1 MTQQDT
7 RGLDDDTMVLV
18 SVAKRQWER
27 TFDAI
32 SEPLMIID
40 EAYNVRRANLALADD
55 LGAAVQGVVGRRCF
69 ELRAASPRP
78 FGQAPGPQP
87 GPCEGCPVERA
98 RQEKAGRIAEL
109 ETRGG
114 RVYRIH
120 VYPFEDNNEQLSIC
134 RYRDVTEERTL
145 ARQLSHAEK
154 LAAIGRLAGGVAHE
168 INNPLGGI
176 LAFTQILQRS
186 DSTAEEQAEYLAE
199 IEKLALRC
207 KAIVQSLLRF
217 ARQSPSTI
225 RGPVMLNDVVN
236 EALRFS
242 PYKFG
247 ARDVAIST
255 HLAASLPPLMGNA
268 NQIEQILINLLSNA
282 VDSISTCRPE
292 GRGCIDIST
301 RFEDEQVALEIRD
314 DGAGIKEAALE
325 KLFDP
330 FFTTKDEGRGTGLG
344 LAVTYAIVQEH
355 GGKISAANHP
365 AGGAVFTVTFPA
377 IPRVASGRGGR
388 R

>member
-1 MTQQDT
+1 MTQGT
-7 RGLDDDTMVLV
+7 KENLDDHTMVLV

-32 SEPLMIID
+32 SEPLMLID
-40 EAYNVRRANLALADD
+40 RNYLIRRANLALADD
-55 LGAAVQGVVGRRCF
+55 LGAPVQGVVGRKCH
-69 ELRAASPRP
+69 ELRAESPRP
-78 FGQAPGPQP
+78 LPRTTGQ
-87 GPCEGCPVERA
+87 PCQGCPVERA
-98 RQEKAGRIAEL
+98 QQEKAGRIAEL
-109 ETRGG
+109 ETKNG

-120 VYPFEDNNEQLSIC
+120 VYPLEDNDEQLSIC

-186 DSTAEEQAEYLAE
+186 DITVDERTEYLAE
-199 IEKLALRC
+199 IEKMALRC

-217 ARQSPSTI
+217 ARQAPGTV
-225 RGPVMLNDVVN
+225 RGPVVLNDVIN
-236 EALRFS
+236 QALRFS

-247 ARDVAIST
+247 ARDVEIRT
-255 HLAASLPPLMGNA
+255 LLTPNLPPIDGNS

-282 VDSISTCRPE
+282 VDAIASARPDGH
-292 GRGCIDIST
+292 GRIDVST
-301 RFEDEQVALEIRD
+301 RFDQNQVWLEVRD
-314 DGAGIKEAALE
+314 DGPGLAQEALQ
-325 KLFDP
+325 KIFDP
-330 FFTTKDEGRGTGLG
+330 FFTTKDEGKGTGLG

-355 GGKISAANHP
+355 GGHIAAANHP
-365 AGGAVFTVTFPA
+365 GGGAVFTVRFA
-377 IPRVASGRGGR
+377 AMPRMNR
-388 R
+388 RTPIGV